1 MSRFD
6 NLAKRT
12 GLFNKSELQLSSL
25 GETSNFRDKAQ
36 VCKNGHLIN
45 WSFNQSPEYNQEY
58 CELCGVETITACPD
72 CSEAIPGKVLKREVV
87 MLTKKPPQYCIHCGK
102 LYPWTNRKIRAAKD
116 LIKEL
121 HGLSDDDKI
130 KLSDGIED
138 LVRETPRANVVII
151 QFKKLAKDLG
161 KDGWSALKRVL
172 FELVSKEIKDQFG
185 MT

>member
-1 MSRFD
+1 MTGFD

-12 GLFNKSELQLSSL
+12 GLFHRSVIQPFPLNESAKS
-25 GETSNFRDKAQ
+25 RDKAQ
-36 VCKNGHLIN
+36 VCLNGHLIN

-87 MLTKKPPQYCIHCGK
+87 KLTKKRPQYCIHCGK
-102 LYPWTNRKIRAAKD
+102 LYPWTDRMIRAAKD

-121 HGLSDDDKI
+121 HGLSEDDKI

-138 LVRETPRANVVII
+138 LVRETPRANVVIV
-151 QFKKLAKDLG
+151 QFKKLAKDIG